1 MLLPTALFATPAHAS
16 GAGGADRLPIAGSEV
31 YANGADLPWI
41 SYGNDIGGNAWG
53 EYGFHADASK
63 LESDFSAMHAQGVTT
78 ARVWFFADARA
89 GIDFNSSGLPT
100 GLDPEDVTD
109 VDALTAAA
117 ASNGVYLNLVLFDS
131 DFMENAVNL
140 GSGVTGGGH
149 GALINNGAGGQ
160 ALERNVVLP
169 ILQHLAGN
177 SAVFSIE
184 TMNEPE
190 SCIADDGDVNSSCGT
205 PVSLANFNAWT
216 SMVAADVHKTDPG
229 MLVTVGSASSNW
241 VKQYAGDGLDYYELH
256 SYNDGYAPSV
266 KSLPASSLGLDKPI
280 VVGEYPAGSAATFK
294 TSMDDYWDEGYA
306 GAWAWSFG
314 DVDSVG
320 TYDVPTMT
328 AWDQAHPDT
337 QVGPTA
343 PAALP
348 EPVGQSDGV
357 VDVFWRGPS
366 GSMLHSW
373 YVPGAGWNGPV
384 DQGGSLQANPSPV
397 APGGGVLDVFSEGT
411 DGSLWHDW
419 YLPGAG
425 VWYGPGDLG
434 MGPLGGEPRGVS
446 SQSGVIDVFWRGT
459 DAGLWHA
466 WYVGGWFGPQ
476 ELAPGG
482 SLTSNPV
489 PVSSGG
495 GNIAVFW
502 KDRTG
507 GLSDVTYRPA
517 SGWASP
523 TGLAMGTVGAPSSAV
538 AYGNG
543 NQLVGWTGTDQNL
556 WYATASTGPWSG
568 PSSAGGGPLASS
580 PQFASSQPGEV
591 EAFWAGTSG
600 SVWYEDGSPGG
611 SWSGPSPLPSGLI
624 GSQPMPVAPVAGL
637 LDVFWRGADGGLW
650 HGWGS
655 SSGWA
660 GPQHLAPA
668 GSFGP

>member
-1 MLLPTALFATPAHAS
+1 M
-16 GAGGADRLPIAGSEV
+16 
-31 YANGADLPWI
+31 
-41 SYGNDIGGNAWG
+41 
-53 EYGFHADASK
+53 
-63 LESDFSAMHAQGVTT
+63 
-78 ARVWFFADARA
+78 
-89 GIDFNSSGLPT
+89 
-100 GLDPEDVTD
+100 TD

-241 VKQYAGDGLDYYELH
+241 VKRYAGDGLDYYELH

-397 APGGGVLDVFSEGT
+397 APGGGALDVFSEGT
-411 DGSLWHDW
+411 RREPLARLGPSRRGCLVRSGRPRDGTPGWGATRGVVAVGCHRRVLARYRRRSLACVARGG
-419 YLPGAG
+419 LVRSPGIG
-425 VWYGPGDLG
+425 SGRISDLQSGPGSRAAAATS
-434 MGPLGGEPRGVS
+434 PC
-446 SQSGVIDVFWRGT
+446 SG
-459 DAGLWHA
+459 
-466 WYVGGWFGPQ
+466 
-476 ELAPGG
+476 
-482 SLTSNPV
+482 
-489 PVSSGG
+489 
-495 GNIAVFW
+495 
-502 KDRTG
+502 RTG
-507 GLSDVTYRPA
+507 QVASPTSPTVPQAAGPRRPA
-517 SGWASP
+517 SRWGRSGRLPRLWP
-523 TGLAMGTVGAPSSAV
+523 TGTETSS
-538 AYGNG
+538 
-543 NQLVGWTGTDQNL
+543 WTGRVPDQEPL
-556 WYATASTGPWSG
+556 VRDGKHRTLEWTVLRR
-568 PSSAGGGPLASS
+568 GGPLASS

-611 SWSGPSPLPSGLI
+611 SWSGP
-624 GSQPMPVAPVAGL
+624 
-637 LDVFWRGADGGLW
+637 
-650 HGWGS
+650 
-655 SSGWA
+655 
-660 GPQHLAPA
+660 
-668 GSFGP
+668 